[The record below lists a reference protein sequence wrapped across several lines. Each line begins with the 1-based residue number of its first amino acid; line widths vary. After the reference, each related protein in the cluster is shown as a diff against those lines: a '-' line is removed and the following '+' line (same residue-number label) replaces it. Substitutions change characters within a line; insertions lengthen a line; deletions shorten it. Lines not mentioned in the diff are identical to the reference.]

1 VMRKPIIDDDL
12 IEHLAKALDKHGLT
26 EIEVGEG
33 RHRIRISRAQNA
45 IAAGTM
51 APAPAAPAAS
61 PTAAAQANAGG
72 PTPAET
78 AKDHPGAVTSPMVGT
93 VYVAPEPGA
102 NPFVKEGDTVKEGQ
116 TLFLIEAMKTMNPIR
131 APRAGKVIQVLSTN
145 AAPVEYGEVLLIIE

>member
-1 VMRKPIIDDDL
+1 VMRRPIIDDDL
-12 IEHLAKALDKHGLT
+12 IEHLAKALDKYGLT

-33 RHRIRISRAQNA
+33 RHRIRISRAQ
-45 IAAGTM
+45 IAASTGTM
-51 APAPAAPAAS
+51 VPAPTAPMAGS
-61 PTAAAQANAGG
+61 AAAVQTNTGG
-72 PTPAET
+72 PTTAET
-78 AKDHPGAVTSPMVGT
+78 AKAHPGAVTTPMVGT

-131 APRAGKVIQVLSTN
+131 APKSGTVAQVLVTN

>member
-45 IAAGTM
+45 IAARTM
-51 APAPAAPAAS
+51 APAAPAAS
-61 PTAAAQANAGG
+61 PSAAGPANAGEA
-72 PTPAET
+72 TSAEI
-78 AKDHPGAVTSPMVGT
+78 AKSHPGAVTSPMVGT

>member
-1 VMRKPIIDDDL
+1 MRKPIIDDNL
-12 IEHLAKALDKHGLT
+12 IEHLAQALDKYGLT

-33 RHRIRISRAQNA
+33 RHRVRISRAQ
-45 IAAGTM
+45 IAARAGAM
-51 APAPAAPAAS
+51 IPAPAAPITSPAAG
-61 PTAAAQANAGG
+61 PQTNTAG
-72 PTPAET
+72 PSAAET
-78 AKDHPGAVTSPMVGT
+78 AKAHPGAVTSPMVGT

-131 APRAGKVIQVLSTN
+131 APKSGTVTQVLATN